1 MTEPQS
7 ERALPVGVQVGLPL
21 VLAAVFAVIFQGIHP
36 TDELRT
42 ELLYPALVA
51 GGCLAGQL
59 WYVSRAVPSRVSHG
73 PLAGL
78 SGVANA
84 LTLFR
89 GALYAV
95 VAGFVVVPAGTSLVW
110 VPALAYGAGVVLD
123 KLDGV
128 AARTVGDVTVLG
140 RRLDMAFDTFGFV
153 VAPLVAVLWGQLPVW
168 YLSLSA
174 ARFVYRGGIA
184 WRQFRSRPLFTEPD
198 SDIGRYLAGVQMV
211 FLTVAL
217 APVIPTWLVW
227 AVAPFVLV
235 PSLLIFSR
243 DFLTVSG
250 RLSTR
255 G

>member
-1 MTEPQS
+1 MSYQAPGMLDTE
-7 ERALPVGVQVGLPL
+7 EVVDRKRARTE
-21 VLAAVFAVIFQGIHP
+21 VLARAFDDA
-36 TDELRT
+36 
-42 ELLYPALVA
+42 A
-51 GGCLAGQL
+51 GGYFNRQKRYEDNISEAEDNRDQMKLVGI
-59 WYVSRAVPSRVSHG
+59 G
-73 PLAGL
+73 
-78 SGVANA
+78 
-84 LTLFR
+84 
-89 GALYAV
+89 AV

-110 VPALAYGAGVVLD
+110 VPALAYGTGVVLD